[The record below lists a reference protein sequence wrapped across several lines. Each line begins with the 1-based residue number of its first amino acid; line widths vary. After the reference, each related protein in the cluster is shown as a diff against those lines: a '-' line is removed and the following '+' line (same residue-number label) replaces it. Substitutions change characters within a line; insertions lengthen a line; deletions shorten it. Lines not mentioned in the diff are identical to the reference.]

1 MNELSDARDP
11 FVLYHWGKE
20 VQEMKYLKVF
30 TDFLDVVE
38 PLGDSAAGRL
48 FKAMLRYAL
57 DGTAP
62 VLRGKEGV
70 AWTVARQHMDR
81 EAEVYEK
88 KVKHLKRGNVPVTEK
103 KSSVSEQDKDKEKD
117 NDKDKDKEREYRG
130 FAPVSAAA
138 AASRALSAPP
148 SLGEIESYCRE
159 RGNSVNAQ
167 RFLDFYT
174 ANGWRIGK
182 VPMKDWKAA
191 VRSWETNGMD
201 GRTNPAPA
209 RKPDFLDSFRG
220 AMELLNMEEAKQ
232 V

>member
-103 KSSVSEQDKDKEKD
+103 KGSVSEQDKDKEKD
-117 NDKDKDKEREYRG
+117 NDKDKDKDKYIYMGGKPPE
-130 FAPVSAAA
+130 APAPKAHIYIQ
-138 AASRALSAPP
+138 PP
-148 SLGEIESYCRE
+148 SLEEIRSYCQE
-159 RGNSVNAQ
+159 RGNQV
-167 RFLDFYT
+167 DPEYFYHYYQS
-174 ANGWRIGK
+174 NGWRVGK
-182 VPMKDWKAA
+182 NPMRDWKAA
-191 VRSWETNGMD
+191 VCAWESNGMAEKM
-201 GRTNPAPA
+201 APA
-209 RKPDFLDSFRG
+209 KEPSVGDNFKK
-220 AMELLNMEEAKQ
+220 AMEILRMKEAKQ

>member
-1 MNELSDARDP
+1 MNELSDAQCP

-48 FKAMLRYAL
+48 FKAMLRYAM

-62 VLRGKEGV
+62 VLKGKEGV

-103 KSSVSEQDKDKEKD
+103 KGSVSEQDKDKEKD
-117 NDKDKDKEREYRG
+117 KDKDKDKDKYIYMGGKPPE
-130 FAPVSAAA
+130 APAPKAHIYIQ
-138 AASRALSAPP
+138 PP
-148 SLGEIESYCRE
+148 SLEEIRSYCQE
-159 RGNSVNAQ
+159 RGNQV
-167 RFLDFYT
+167 DPEYFYHYYQS
-174 ANGWRIGK
+174 NGWRVGK
-182 VPMKDWKAA
+182 NPMRDWKAA
-191 VRSWETNGMD
+191 VCAWETNGMAQKM
-201 GRTNPAPA
+201 APA
-209 RKPDFLDSFRG
+209 RKPDFLDNFRG